1 MGIRNTITCNGERSG
16 SGRRLTKR
24 AVIVSVVAT
33 ATLMAAGGVAI
44 ASVVSV
50 VSIASRGGGVLHGCY
65 STTTGV
71 LRVINPSAR
80 QSCKAGERAIQWNAA
95 GITWRGSWNRTIT
108 YSVHD
113 AVVYGGSSYL
123 AIAAGAD
130 RVPSDSPRSWSVL
143 AASGA
148 PGPAGPGGSNGG
160 AGPAGPTGPAGS
172 LGPSGPAGSL
182 GPSGPAGSLGPS
194 GPAGSLGPS
203 GPAGSLGPSG
213 PAGSLGPSGPAGSPG
228 PTGPTGPSGILA
240 FAEFFALMTPDNAA
254 TVAVGTAVS
263 FPQSGP
269 TDGSSGI
276 TRVIASPSAF
286 TLAAT
291 GTYSVSF
298 QVSVTEAGQL
308 ALALNGTALPDTVV
322 GRATGTSQIW
332 ASVLIQATA
341 GDVLTVVNPAGNSTA
356 LTITPSAGGT
366 HSVSA
371 TLVIRRLL

>member
-1 MGIRNTITCNGERSG
+1 MGIRNTITCNGERGG
-16 SGRRLTKR
+16 SGRRLTNR

-65 STTTGV
+65 STTTGA

-95 GITWRGSWNRTIT
+95 GITWRGSWNQTIT

-130 RVPSDSPRSWSVL
+130 RPPAISPRAWSVL

-148 PGPAGPGGSNGG
+148 GGPAGPGGSNGG
-160 AGPAGPTGPAGS
+160 AGPA
-172 LGPSGPAGSL
+172 GPSGPAGSL

-213 PAGSLGPSGPAGSPG
+213 PAG
-228 PTGPTGPSGILA
+228 PSGILA
-240 FAEFFALMTPDNAA
+240 FAEFYALMPTDNGA
-254 TVAVGTAVS
+254 TVAAGTAVS
-263 FPQSGP
+263 FPNNGP
-269 TDGSSGI
+269 TDVSSGI
-276 TRVIASPSAF
+276 TRLIDTTDQF
-286 TLAAT
+286 TLGAI
-291 GTYSVSF
+291 GTYQVSF

-308 ALALNGTALPDTVV
+308 ELALNGTPVAATVV
-322 GRATGTSQIW
+322 GRATGASQIW
-332 ASVLIQATA
+332 ANALVTT
-341 GDVLTVVNPAGNSTA
+341 VLTNTVLAVMNPPGNSPA
-356 LTITPSAGGT
+356 LTITPSAGGAQP
-366 HSVSA
+366 VSA
-371 TLVIRRLL
+371 TLVIRRLS